1 MDPVVTALFF
11 EGHPP
16 LSTCQRKEQIGGVN
30 LSSGGVKG

>member
-11 EGHPP
+11 EGHTP
-16 LSTCQRKEQIGGVN
+16 STCQRKQQIGGVN